1 MVRRPFLRGTSCQYN
16 RSDICRET
24 WTYRTIPVD
33 LPGLLVESS
42 LWSFLRFL
50 GLGRFLLDY
59 ARCLGSLLL
68 IEVLLLLTS
77 LVSDISLLL
86 TDNETHH
93 HAYEGAP

>member
-1 MVRRPFLRGTSCQYN
+1 MVRRPFLRGTSGQYKG
-16 RSDICRET
+16 SDTCSET
-24 WTYRTIPVD
+24 WTYWAIPVD

-59 ARCLGSLLL
+59 TRCLGSLLL
-68 IEVLLLLTS
+68 VEVLLLLTS

-86 TDNETHH
+86 TDNGTHH

>member
-1 MVRRPFLRGTSCQYN
+1 MVRRPFLRGTGCQYKCLDVC
-16 RSDICRET
+16 SET
-24 WTYRTIPVD
+24 WTYWTIPVD

-59 ARCLGSLLL
+59 ARCFGTLLL
-68 IEVLLLLTS
+68 VEVLLLLTS
-77 LVSDISLLL
+77 LVSAISLLL
-86 TDNETHH
+86 TDNGTHH